1 MQKVKSKYGETEAG
15 LDLGTDRVVLGKTVT
30 KMETTKEP
38 DSLGTESFPVLMKIG
53 KDLVPIFKL
62 LTDKVGKLMAE
73 TYTARHST
81 FPVSACQS
89 C

>member
-15 LDLGTDRVVLGKTVT
+15 LNLGTDRVVLGKTVT

-62 LTDKVGKLMAE
+62 LTDKMVKLME
-73 TYTARHST
+73 TYTARHPT